1 MFKVYSIQ
9 ETYYQTGNTGMAI
22 HLEGT
27 TKEVTEL
34 HKMIMEVIAKAKMTS
49 MLQGDDY
56 EHDIMDSEAKVWA
69 KYVNDR
75 KRQDG

>member
-22 HLEGT
+22 HLEG